1 MPQEGQY
8 LHEPH
13 EESPGRVPHG
23 RVAVP
28 EPPDDQRRELIGVA
42 PHRLPARRAQRVER
56 RPRGP
61 GVAPRGGDEEAR
73 AALGERG
80 RAALRELHPRRR
92 RQLPQPRH
100 RGGGRRRWRRRRHLA
115 DDAMVLMRWNWRENQ
130 TKARGFREKQGDE
143 AKSGAF
149 GEEVYIGAGLAVW
162 NVIWPSLTLF
172 LKIGEF
178 DFFMDFWRVQTK

>member
-1 MPQEGQY
+1 MSRTRNLLAASRTAGSRP
-8 LHEPH
+8 
-13 EESPGRVPHG
+13 R
-23 RVAVP
+23 AA
-28 EPPDDQRRELIGVA
+28 DDQRRELIGVA
-42 PHRLPARRAQRVER
+42 PHRLPL
-56 RPRGP
+56 
-61 GVAPRGGDEEAR
+61 
-73 AALGERG
+73 AAHSASSAG
-80 RAALRELHPRRR
+80 RAAPASPPRRRWGGARSTRRARPRCSPRAPPRRR

-178 DFFMDFWRVQTK
+178 DFFWWTFGGFKLNRSVKIL